1 MAKSV
6 IALEQ
11 FKPIDGQPSGTDF
24 TRIREVVAP
33 LLLQIPYEKTGGTN
47 NLIGIIWPGAAYKTR
62 YGAAFVEPT
71 RVGDYDAKIKD
82 DATAV
87 VRVCTEVAHKA
98 KRADRGT
105 YETTRQET
113 DQFIL
118 PVIEYMWVWELQDTE
133 TSYTEVAQKAFLAHL
148 QAGYT
153 GRHAFDLLAL
163 HN

>member
-1 MAKSV
+1 MS
-6 IALEQ
+6 
-11 FKPIDGQPSGTDF
+11 D
-24 TRIREVVAP
+24 
-33 LLLQIPYEKTGGTN
+33 
-47 NLIGIIWPGAAYKTR
+47 
-62 YGAAFVEPT
+62 
-71 RVGDYDAKIKD
+71 
-82 DATAV
+82 
-87 VRVCTEVAHKA
+87 VCTEVAHKA

-133 TSYTEVAQKAFLAHL
+133 TSYTEVVQKAFLAHL